1 MNTKIETSDCT
12 ICAEK
17 YNRSTRCPIV
27 CMHCEFT
34 ACMSCAQTYI
44 LSEPVPKC
52 MNMECGKEWTRHFM
66 SRQFPKTF
74 MKGKWR
80 DHVASQLYEL
90 EKAQLPRSQITVE
103 LVARRDAEQ
112 ERLVRISKELRDLQ
126 RQYDEAQFSHGRLAQ
141 RVRRRLAGLD
151 GDDNNDDTS
160 ERRKFTRNCPAADCR
175 GFLSQ
180 QWKCGLC
187 NIWACP
193 ECHEVIGLARDVPH
207 ECKPENVES
216 AKEVMK
222 STKPCPKCATPI
234 YRIEGCPQMWCT
246 MCNTAFNWNTGKA
259 YDQNANI
266 HNPHYFEYLRSRDT
280 NAVGPNPN
288 PMQQCGGLRIWREFT
303 HHLMSSYT
311 SRTNRQRG
319 VRSNQPLTEVDKA
332 YQYASSI
339 IHDIN
344 HIEDI
349 DLPRFD
355 TRHVTNELTRCEYLN
370 QKIDETEFKKRLASN
385 IRKKQKNDAYYQ
397 LFQMF
402 VEASKDIT
410 RRYGTDYL
418 QRNMEDTNYG
428 KITEEYKNEM
438 EALIQYCNAQSV
450 DISETFDMENYYEIA
465 DDISIQDMRMRLEIK
480 PKKRE
485 KTGRKKNSSTV

>member
-103 LVARRDAEQ
+103 LAARRDAEQ

-266 HNPHYFEYLRSRDT
+266 HNPHYFEYLRTRDGP
-280 NAVGPNPN
+280 NANVNPN
-288 PMQQCGGLRIWREFT
+288 PMQPCGGLRMWREFT
-303 HHLMSSYT
+303 HNLMSSNPY
-311 SRTNRQRG
+311 RQIMNKRG
-319 VRSNQPLTEVDKA
+319 IRRELTAVDQA
-332 YQYASSI
+332 FLLANAVIQS
-339 IHDIN
+339 IN
-344 HIEDI
+344 HIEDM

-355 TRHVTNELTRCEYLN
+355 TRYVTNELTRCEYLN

-385 IRKKQKNDAYYQ
+385 IRKKQKNDAYFQ

-402 VEASKDIT
+402 VELAKDIT
-410 RRYGTDYL
+410 QRHGASYM
-418 QRNMEDTNYG
+418 QRNIEAPDYE
-428 KITEEYKNEM
+428 KITEEYANEM
-438 EALIQYCNAQSV
+438 RALVQYCNAQSV

-465 DDISIQDMRMRLEIK
+465 VDSSIREGLEIK
-480 PKKRE
+480 SKKRE